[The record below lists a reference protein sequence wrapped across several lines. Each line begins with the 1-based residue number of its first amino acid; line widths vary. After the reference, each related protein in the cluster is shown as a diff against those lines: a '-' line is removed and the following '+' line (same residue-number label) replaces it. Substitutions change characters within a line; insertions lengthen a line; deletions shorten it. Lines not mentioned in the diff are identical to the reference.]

1 MAVTLLPLGVA
12 TFTITVTVDPTFQ
25 GGTITNAATATPG
38 DHTLCEEDR
47 TATECPAEVPVTST
61 PDPAPL
67 TITKDQ
73 NPTTPAQGEAITYTV
88 VVSNPSGFTVAHATF
103 ADPVPTQIVAD
114 GGWTTTTTGGGT
126 TATPASAASGFPAGV
141 TLVIA
146 PGGTVTF
153 TITAHVSA
161 TYDGTQVTNTAT
173 ATPGLNTSCSNGQ
186 PTCQATASFA
196 NPARLQVVKTHEP
209 TDPHPVP
216 GQQFT
221 YTVTV
226 TNPGN
231 SATGSGTFTDMLP
244 DPPLD
249 ATTATWTC
257 TPARD
262 RPAGDDL
269 GHDSPTGV
277 PITVAPNGGT
287 VTFTITVTIRP
298 SEMAVTVDNV
308 GSVTPGPGTVCV
320 NGQPTCDG
328 ADVFTA
334 TPETAPLT
342 ITKSH
347 TPINPTP
354 PAASEL
360 LTYTVVVSNPSEFT
374 TADATLDDPVPP
386 QIVADGGWTT
396 TTTGGGTTA
405 TPASAARAS
414 PPGSPWS
421 SPRAAR

>member
-1 MAVTLLPLGVA
+1 MLQPAPITITKETSDPSPKPGDTFQYTVQVVNESGHHHCHRPQSTTQPFPLRLTGATWVCAAKCTGSTLQSDQRDRRYRRNVAVTLLPLGVT

-141 TLVIA
+141 ALVIA

-153 TITAHVSA
+153 TITTTVSA

-173 ATPGLNTSCSNGQ
+173 ATPGLNTECARGQ
-186 PTCQATASFA
+186 ATCQAEASFI
-196 NPARLQVVKTHEP
+196 NPARLVVAKTHAP

-216 GQQFT
+216 GQRFT

-226 TNPGN
+226 TNPGD
-231 SATGSGTFTDMLP
+231 SATGSGTFSDMLP
-244 DPPLD
+244 DPPLLD
-249 ATTATWTC
+249 ATTRHLDLYPQPRVDVRGA
-257 TPARD
+257 ARE
-262 RPAGDDL
+262 PLQTGT
-269 GHDSPTGV
+269 GSPTGV
-277 PITVAPNGGT
+277 PITVAPP
-287 VTFTITVTIRP
+287 TI
-298 SEMAVTVDNV
+298 
-308 GSVTPGPGTVCV
+308 
-320 NGQPTCDG
+320 
-328 ADVFTA
+328 
-334 TPETAPLT
+334 
-342 ITKSH
+342 
-347 TPINPTP
+347 
-354 PAASEL
+354 
-360 LTYTVVVSNPSEFT
+360 
-374 TADATLDDPVPP
+374 
-386 QIVADGGWTT
+386 
-396 TTTGGGTTA
+396 
-405 TPASAARAS
+405 AR
-414 PPGSPWS
+414 
-421 SPRAAR
+421 